1 MTQKN
6 ITTTNDRFG
15 GNNKENPEF
24 STGSKIGLDSM
35 PHRSNTVRAL
45 RGSPL
50 STQKTEEDMATIRLL
65 NIDQVCAALN
75 MGRVKVYELINRKHL
90 KSIKIGARRLVS
102 VRALNDFIERL
113 EE

>member
-1 MTQKN
+1 MTQQYRDHSNGDFVEKQ
-6 ITTTNDRFG
+6 
-15 GNNKENPEF
+15 KF

-45 RGSPL
+45 AGLPL
-50 STQKTEEDMATIRLL
+50 STQKMEENMTTVRLL

-102 VRALNDFIERL
+102 VRALNDFIDRL

>member
-1 MTQKN
+1 MTQPYQEHISGDFNEPQK
-6 ITTTNDRFG
+6 
-15 GNNKENPEF
+15 F

-45 RGSPL
+45 AGLPL
-50 STQKTEEDMATIRLL
+50 STQKTEENMTTVRLL

-102 VRALNDFIERL
+102 TRALNEFIERL

>member
-1 MTQKN
+1 MTQQYQDHSNRDFNEKQQ
-6 ITTTNDRFG
+6 
-15 GNNKENPEF
+15 F

-45 RGSPL
+45 AGLPP
-50 STQKTEEDMATIRLL
+50 STQKMEENMTTVRLL

-102 VRALNDFIERL
+102 VRALNEFIERL